1 MKIISYSITNTIKK
15 GGIKMIKKTKSVTI
29 RFTENDYKYLK
40 AIAKLA
46 GQNVS
51 GYIRML
57 SNMSITAIKTKIKT
71 GEVKH
76 EDIEALFTD

>member
-1 MKIISYSITNTIKK
+1 
-15 GGIKMIKKTKSVTI
+15 MIKKTKSVTV

-40 AIAKLA
+40 ALAKLA

-57 SNMSITAIKTKIKT
+57 SNMSITAIKTKLRT
-71 GEVKH
+71 GEVKY
-76 EDIEALFTD
+76 EDFQALLND

>member
-1 MKIISYSITNTIKK
+1 MYLLQNKK
-15 GGIKMIKKTKSVTI
+15 EKKMIKKTKSLTV

-40 AIAKLA
+40 AIAKMA

-57 SNMSITAIKTKIKT
+57 SNMSITAMKSKVKT
-71 GEVKH
+71 GVVK
-76 EDIEALFTD
+76 DADFKALLDD

>member
-1 MKIISYSITNTIKK
+1 MKKSKSIT
-15 GGIKMIKKTKSVTI
+15 V

-40 AIAKLA
+40 AVAKMA

-57 SNMSITAIKTKIKT
+57 SNMSITAIKTKLRT
-71 GEVKH
+71 GEVKY
-76 EDIEALFTD
+76 EDFQALLND

>member
-1 MKIISYSITNTIKK
+1 
-15 GGIKMIKKTKSVTI
+15 MINKTKSITV

-40 AIAKLA
+40 AVAKMA

-57 SNMSITAIKTKIKT
+57 SNISITAIKTKIRT
-71 GEVKH
+71 GEVS
-76 EDIEALFTD
+76 DADFQALLND

>member
-1 MKIISYSITNTIKK
+1 
-15 GGIKMIKKTKSVTI
+15 MIKKTKSVTV

-40 AIAKLA
+40 AVAKMA

-57 SNMSITAIKTKIKT
+57 SNISITAIKTKIKT
-71 GEVKH
+71 GEVS
-76 EDIEALFTD
+76 DADFEALLND

>member
-1 MKIISYSITNTIKK
+1 
-15 GGIKMIKKTKSVTI
+15 MIKKTKSVTV

-40 AIAKLA
+40 ALAKLA

-57 SNMSITAIKTKIKT
+57 SNMSITAIKTKVKT

-76 EDIEALFTD
+76 EDFKALLTD

>member
-1 MKIISYSITNTIKK
+1 
-15 GGIKMIKKTKSVTI
+15 MIKKTKSVTV

-40 AIAKLA
+40 AVAKLA

-57 SNMSITAIKTKIKT
+57 SNMSITAIKTKVKT
-71 GEVKH
+71 GEVKY
-76 EDIEALFTD
+76 EDFQALLND

>member
-1 MKIISYSITNTIKK
+1 
-15 GGIKMIKKTKSVTI
+15 MIKKNKSVTV

-40 AIAKLA
+40 AVARMA

-57 SNMSITAIKTKIKT
+57 SNMSITAMKSKIKM
-71 GEVKH
+71 GEIK
-76 EDIEALFTD
+76 DADFKALLND

>member
-1 MKIISYSITNTIKK
+1 MS
-15 GGIKMIKKTKSVTI
+15 KKTKSVTV

-40 AIAKLA
+40 ALAKLA

-57 SNMSITAIKTKIKT
+57 SNMSITAIKTKLRT
-71 GEVKH
+71 GEVKY
-76 EDIEALFTD
+76 EDFQALLND

>member
-1 MKIISYSITNTIKK
+1 MT
-15 GGIKMIKKTKSVTI
+15 KKTKSVTV

-40 AIAKLA
+40 AVAKMA
-46 GQNVS
+46 GQDVS

-71 GEVKH
+71 GEVK
-76 EDIEALFTD
+76 DADFKALLTD

>member
-1 MKIISYSITNTIKK
+1 
-15 GGIKMIKKTKSVTI
+15 MIKKTKSVTV

-40 AIAKLA
+40 AVAKLA

-57 SNMSITAIKTKIKT
+57 SNMSITAIKTKIRT
-71 GEVKH
+71 GEVS
-76 EDIEALFTD
+76 DADFQALLND

>member
-1 MKIISYSITNTIKK
+1 MKKS
-15 GGIKMIKKTKSVTI
+15 KSVTV

-40 AIAKLA
+40 AVAKMA

-57 SNMSITAIKTKIKT
+57 SNISITAIKTKIKT
-71 GEVKH
+71 GEVS
-76 EDIEALFTD
+76 DADFEALLND

>member
-1 MKIISYSITNTIKK
+1 
-15 GGIKMIKKTKSVTI
+15 MIKKQKSLTV

-40 AIAKLA
+40 AIAKMA

-57 SNMSITAIKTKIKT
+57 ANMSITAMKTKIKT
-71 GEVKH
+71 GVVNDADFK
-76 EDIEALFTD
+76 ALLDD